1 MPRTHRAPAAF
12 AALVGLVLGLLM
24 CGAGAVAHARQTA
37 AAAVSVGGFAAVS
50 ATGSAAGDAERA
62 NLTHMTDLTHRTDR
76 TGLSDRYAETV
87 DVPDAPGRA
96 PGCGRGHG
104 GGKGAMTPGVPPR
117 TPAPG
122 ELLSVPSAAD
132 RAVCGG
138 WGEGLDGLE
147 PAPGP
152 DPPELVPP
160 SPLELSILRV

>member
-24 CGAGAVAHARQTA
+24 CEAGAVAHARQTA
-37 AAAVSVGGFAAVS
+37 AAAVSVGGFA
-50 ATGSAAGDAERA
+50 TGSAADSAAGAAERA
-62 NLTHMTDLTHRTDR
+62 DLTHRADR
-76 TGLSDRYAETV
+76 TGLSVRTGLSGRYAETV

-132 RAVCGG
+132 RAACGG

>member
-37 AAAVSVGGFAAVS
+37 AAAVSVGGS
-50 ATGSAAGDAERA
+50 ATGSGVVSAAGVAERA
-62 NLTHMTDLTHRTDR
+62 DLTQRADR
-76 TGLSDRYAETV
+76 TGLSGLSDRYAETV

-132 RAVCGG
+132 RAACGG